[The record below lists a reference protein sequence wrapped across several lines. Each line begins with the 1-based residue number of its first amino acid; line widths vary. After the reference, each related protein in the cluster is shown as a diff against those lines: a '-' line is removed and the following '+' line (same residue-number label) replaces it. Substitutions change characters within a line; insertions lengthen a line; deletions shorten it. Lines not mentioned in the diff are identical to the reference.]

1 MKQKQIE
8 NGQHRQGKAVEVIF
22 LFRAP
27 TPQKNTQKGEVVGVQ
42 VRRRVAV
49 GIQGVRGRAGGV
61 KDPQNAFLWSKMFSC

>member
-27 TPQKNTQKGEVVGVQ
+27 TSQKNTQKGEMVGAQLRLGVE
-42 VRRRVAV
+42 VR
-49 GIQGVRGRAGGV
+49 IQGVRGHAGGV
-61 KDPQNAFLWSKMFSC
+61 KDP